1 MYLLNKFKNLDFS
14 SQFSLV
20 TVAIFLIGFS
30 YKIGFYLRSDLN
42 VLLIVQYFS
51 LSDLIYTSL
60 NLVFIYLLILFSFN
74 RIIIYNQ
81 PNKSFGRIAL
91 LLIVLSIIAIISMEY
106 IGVLWVFLAGLFASV
121 AVYKETLK
129 PNIIMIIVFIFVIPF
144 LIGMD
149 NFKRNISKED
159 IQKVAL
165 KNDKKNWG
173 ILDKIGDKTLLINL
187 DNRSEFKVISLDQ
200 SENIT
205 K

>member
-1 MYLLNKFKNLDFS
+1 MYLLDEFKKLDFS

-20 TVAIFLIGFS
+20 TVAIFLIGFF
-30 YKIGFYLRSDLN
+30 YKIGFYLQSDLN
-42 VLLIVQYFS
+42 VLWIVQYFS

-60 NLVFIYLLILFSFN
+60 NLVFLYVLVLFFFN
-74 RIIIYNQ
+74 KIIIFNQ
-81 PNKSFGRIAL
+81 PIKSFYRIGVL
-91 LLIVLSIIAIISMEY
+91 LTILCIIAIVFMEY
-106 IGVLWVFLAGLFASV
+106 IGVLWIFLAGLFASP

-129 PNIIMIIVFIFVIPF
+129 PNIIVVIVFIVFMPF
-144 LIGMD
+144 FIGMD

-165 KNDKKNWG
+165 NDDERNWG

-187 DNRSEFKVISLDQ
+187 DNKSEFKVISLEE
-200 SENIT
+200 SKNIT

>member
-81 PNKSFGRIAL
+81 PNKSFVRIAL

-129 PNIIMIIVFIFVIPF
+129 PNIIMIIVFIFVMPF

>member
-1 MYLLNKFKNLDFS
+1 M
-14 SQFSLV
+14 
-20 TVAIFLIGFS
+20 
-30 YKIGFYLRSDLN
+30 
-42 VLLIVQYFS
+42 
-51 LSDLIYTSL
+51 
-60 NLVFIYLLILFSFN
+60 
-74 RIIIYNQ
+74 
-81 PNKSFGRIAL
+81 
-91 LLIVLSIIAIISMEY
+91 LIVLSIIAIISMEY

-129 PNIIMIIVFIFVIPF
+129 PNIIMIIVFIFVMPF

>member
-91 LLIVLSIIAIISMEY
+91 LLIVLFIIAIISMEY

-121 AVYKETLK
+121 AVHKETLK
-129 PNIIMIIVFIFVIPF
+129 PNIIMIIVFIFVVPF

-159 IQKVAL
+159 IQKVVL

>member
-1 MYLLNKFKNLDFS
+1 M
-14 SQFSLV
+14 
-20 TVAIFLIGFS
+20 
-30 YKIGFYLRSDLN
+30 N

-129 PNIIMIIVFIFVIPF
+129 PNIIMIIVFIFVMPF